1 MKPEGTATQMRRKWV
16 KWREETVGDVR
27 RVQRSRTA
35 GPECALFFLSLLALT
50 VFSSSSPWL

>member
-1 MKPEGTATQMRRKWV
+1 MRRERRKR
-16 KWREETVGDVR
+16 REESVGDVR

-50 VFSSSSPWL
+50 VFSSSTH